1 MTLIRQYIR
10 MSEATE
16 LHMRT
21 WDVSNCWA
29 RDHFGNES
37 MDWLWSQSADFTSRE
52 TSPSS
57 TKTSWILNL
66 SLNLF
71 CDSKQRYQP
80 EMITVHYSRHMG
92 SVRIRLHNNLAFWKT
107 STNNSLPSFTRQ
119 RQSHGPTSL
128 LRIIALTFLFYIS
141 VYTVMNERALL
152 WATLCKFSIQT
163 SKSGIILT
171 R

>member
-1 MTLIRQYIR
+1 MTLIRQHIR

-21 WDVSNCWA
+21 WDVSNYWA

-37 MDWLWSQSADFTSRE
+37 IDWLWSQSADFHQYGNQSIQY
-52 TSPSS
+52 
-57 TKTSWILNL
+57 KDKLNFNL
-66 SLNLF
+66 SFNLF

-107 STNNSLPSFTRQ
+107 STNNSLPSFTRH
-119 RQSHGPTSL
+119 RQNHGPPSL
-128 LRIIALTFLFYIS
+128 LRIIASTFLFYFS

-152 WATLCKFSIQT
+152 WATLCKFSNQM